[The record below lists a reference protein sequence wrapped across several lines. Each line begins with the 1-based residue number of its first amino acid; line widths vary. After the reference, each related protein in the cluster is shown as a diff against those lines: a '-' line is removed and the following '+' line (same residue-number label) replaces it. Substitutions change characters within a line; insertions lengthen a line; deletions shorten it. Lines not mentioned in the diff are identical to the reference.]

1 MWYVLLSFLPDW
13 FVTYFVHL
21 IFGAGVIGILAGTF
35 LSKVP
40 FVSQYGTLIKI
51 VSNVLFVVGLFL
63 EGGLQTELA
72 WREKVAELQAKIEIA
87 QQQSKETNAKI
98 ENKVADKVKTIK
110 DNVNANR
117 QIIEENRTSINAEC
131 KLSDTAWML
140 YNSASQNALARSTSN
155 SAGTSK

>member
-1 MWYVLLSFLPDW
+1 MWYILLSFLPDW

-21 IFGAGVIGILAGTF
+21 IFGAGVIGIVAGTF

-40 FVSQYGTLIKI
+40 FISQYGTLIKI
-51 VSNVLFVVGLFL
+51 VSNILFVVGLFL

-87 QQQSKETNAKI
+87 QQQSKESNAKI
-98 ENKVADKVKTIK
+98 EQKVADKVKTIK

-131 KLSDTAWML
+131 KLSDTAWLL
-140 YNSASQNALARSTSN
+140 YNGASQNALARGTSSST
-155 SAGTSK
+155 GTSK

>member
-1 MWYVLLSFLPDW
+1 MWYILLSFLPDW
-13 FVTYFVHL
+13 FVSYFVHL
-21 IFGAGVIGILAGTF
+21 IFGAGVIGIVAGTF

-40 FVSQYGTLIKI
+40 FISQYGTLIKI
-51 VSNVLFVVGLFL
+51 VSNILFVVGLFL

-117 QIIEENRTSINAEC
+117 QIIEENRSSINAEC
-131 KLSDTAWML
+131 KLSDTAWLL
-140 YNSASQNALARSTSN
+140 YNSASQNALAGSTSN

>member
-1 MWYVLLSFLPDW
+1 MWFLLSFVPDW
-13 FVTYFVHL
+13 FINYFVHI
-21 IFGAGVIGILAGTF
+21 IFGAGVVGIIVGAF

-40 FVSQYGTLIKI
+40 FVSQYGFLIKI
-51 VSNVLFVVGLFL
+51 VSNILFVVGLFL

-72 WREKVAELQAKIEIA
+72 WREKVADLQKKIEIA

-98 ENKVADKVKTIK
+98 EQKVTDKAKTIK

-117 QIIEENRTSINAEC
+117 QIIEENRIVINAEC
-131 KLSDTAWML
+131 KLSDTAWLL
-140 YNSASQNALARSTSN
+140 YNSASQNALAGSTSN

>member
-1 MWYVLLSFLPDW
+1 MWFLLSFIPDW
-13 FVTYFVHL
+13 FINYFVHI
-21 IFGAGVIGILAGTF
+21 IFSVGLTGIIVGAF

-40 FVSQYGTLIKI
+40 FVNQYGVLIKI
-51 VSNVLFVVGLFL
+51 VSNILFVVGLFL

-87 QQQSKETNAKI
+87 QQQSKQTNAKI
-98 ENKVADKVKTIK
+98 ENRVAEKVKTIK

-131 KLSDTAWML
+131 KLSDTAWLL
-140 YNSASQNALARSTSN
+140 YNSASQNALAGSTSN

>member
-1 MWYVLLSFLPDW
+1 MWFFLTFLPDW

-21 IFGAGVIGILAGTF
+21 IFGAGVIGIVAGTF

-40 FVSQYGTLIKI
+40 FISQYGTLIKI
-51 VSNVLFVVGLFL
+51 VSNILFVVGLFL

-87 QQQSKETNAKI
+87 QQQSKESNAKI
-98 ENKVADKVKTIK
+98 EQKVADKVKTIK

-131 KLSDTAWML
+131 KLSDTAWLL
-140 YNSASQNALARSTSN
+140 YNSASQNALAGSTSN

>member
-13 FVTYFVHL
+13 FVSYFVHL
-21 IFGAGVIGILAGTF
+21 IFGAGVIGIVAGTF

-40 FVSQYGTLIKI
+40 FISQYGTLIKI
-51 VSNVLFVVGLFL
+51 VSNILFVVGLFL

-87 QQQSKETNAKI
+87 QQQSKQTNAKI
-98 ENKVADKVKTIK
+98 ENRVAEKVKTIK
-110 DNVNANR
+110 DNVNANH
-117 QIIEENRTSINAEC
+117 QTIEENRASINAEC
-131 KLSDTAWML
+131 KLSDTAWLL
-140 YNSASQNALARSTSN
+140 YNSASQNAVAGSTSN

>member
-1 MWYVLLSFLPDW
+1 MWFLLSFVPDW
-13 FVTYFVHL
+13 FINYFVHI
-21 IFGAGVIGILAGTF
+21 IFSAGVTGIIVGAF

-40 FVSQYGTLIKI
+40 FVNQYGVLIKI
-51 VSNVLFVVGLFL
+51 VSNILFVVGLFL

-87 QQQSKETNAKI
+87 QQQSKETNARI

-117 QIIEENRTSINAEC
+117 QTIEENRSSINAEC
-131 KLSDTAWML
+131 KLSDTAWLL
-140 YNSASQNALARSTSN
+140 YNNASQNALAGSTSK
-155 SAGTSK
+155 SVGTGK